1 MKARTAPSAMS
12 LDTEASRGSE
22 LPARSRAGRRDG
34 VAASRRALV
43 HAPKRFI
50 AAEPASTVHFCIPD
64 EELPHLPIGQAL
76 PTWPAGA
83 PMPHVGEV
91 IYLTSTS
98 AWAVRIVIH
107 EFMHGSVRT
116 EIHLVWIGPA
126 RHLRDPRSDC
136 VH

>member
-1 MKARTAPSAMS
+1 MKARTAPSAVS

-22 LPARSRAGRRDG
+22 LPARSRADRGG
-34 VAASRRALV
+34 GAVAARRVAAHAARGSVKAVATSNV
-43 HAPKRFI
+43 HLCI
-50 AAEPASTVHFCIPD
+50 SDEQLMHFPS
-64 EELPHLPIGQAL
+64 GQAM

-83 PMPHVGEV
+83 PLPHAGEV

-107 EFMHGSVRT
+107 EFMRGSVRT
-116 EIHLVWIGPA
+116 EVHLEWIGAA